1 MLSEKQMIR
10 SYRDKRTR
18 LFAEG
23 QRIPHFHAFRY
34 QAERRL
40 RVLEA
45 ATSLQD
51 LAYLSSNHLEALRGD
66 RRGQHSIRIN
76 EKWRICFEWPKNAD
90 GPENVEIVDYH

>member
-1 MLSEKQMIR
+1 MVR
-10 SYRDKRTR
+10 SYRDKKTR

-23 QRIPHFHAFRY
+23 QRIPQFHAFRH

-45 ATSLQD
+45 ATSLQN
-51 LAYLSSNHLEALRGD
+51 LASLSSNHLEALGGD
-66 RRGQHSIRIN
+66 RKGQHSIRI
-76 EKWRICFEWPKNAD
+76 WRICSKWPNSAD